1 MEVEELDP
9 EKNAPSPSPRLVAK
23 KHEGSACR
31 LVFAAACAFLAP
43 FSFGYCIGYSSP
55 AIPELEA
62 NKLLVRQQSG
72 WFGSLLTIGALGG
85 GPIGGWLIEKV
96 GRRATIRY
104 TSLPFFLGWV
114 SILFLNAPNGL
125 FLGRFLCGFGCGL
138 VTVCVPVYIAE
149 ISTASHR
156 GFLGAGIQLSITIGI
171 LASYAAGLSFNWA
184 EMAMIGMIPAV
195 LAFFT
200 LFFVPETPRWLLMKG
215 KKLEAIAALRQ
226 LRHEHADCE
235 DECRD
240 IEEGLDLK
248 EQFSWSEFKKPELS
262 RPLMISVFIMIFQQ
276 FSGINAVMFYT
287 VSIFKNA
294 GLVNS
299 ELATVLV
306 GAVQV
311 AGTFVACILMDR
323 TGRRRLLIIAGLAMS
338 VACFVFGWYYY
349 QISTGKSPADLGA
362 LAVVCLVVYI
372 LGFSLGWGPIPML
385 IMSEIF
391 PSRVR
396 GAASGI
402 AVFTNWFCAFIV
414 TKEFL
419 FLQDVLGAAAT
430 FWLFAIFCTSSV
442 IFVWRK
448 VPETKGK
455 SLEDIEL
462 YFLGK
467 STLYV

>member
-1 MEVEELDP
+1 MDP
-9 EKNAPSPSPRLVAK
+9 EKNVQSPPPRLVAK

-43 FSFGYCIGYSSP
+43 LSFGYCIGYSSP
-55 AIPELEA
+55 AIPELE
-62 NKLLVRQQSG
+62 KLGLLTREESG

-85 GPIGGWLIEKV
+85 GPIGGWLIERF
-96 GRRATIRY
+96 GRRTAIKF
-104 TSLPFFLGWV
+104 TSVPFLLGWGC
-114 SILFLNAPNGL
+114 ILMLSAPNGL
-125 FLGRFLCGFGCGL
+125 YLGRFLCGLGCGL

-149 ISTASHR
+149 ISTSSHR

-171 LASYAAGLSFNWA
+171 LVSYAAGLSFSYA
-184 EMAMIGMIPAV
+184 DMAVIGMIPAA
-195 LAFFT
+195 LALVT
-200 LFFVPETPRWLLMKG
+200 LCFVPETPRWLLMRG
-215 KKLEAIAALRQ
+215 RKKEAIVALRQ

-248 EQFSWSEFKKPELS
+248 EQFSWSEFRKPELS

-287 VSIFKNA
+287 VSIFKSA
-294 GLVNS
+294 GLTNS
-299 ELATVLV
+299 ELATVLI

-311 AGTFVACILMDR
+311 VGTLISCILMDR
-323 TGRRRLLIIAGLAMS
+323 TGRRRLLIIAGVAMS
-338 VACFVFGWYYY
+338 LACFVFGWYYY
-349 QISTGKSPADLGA
+349 KIESGTSQSDLGA

-391 PSRVR
+391 PSRAR

-402 AVFTNWFCAFIV
+402 AVFTNWFCAFVV

-419 FLQDVLGAAAT
+419 FIQDVFGAAAT
-430 FWLFAIFCTSSV
+430 FWLFAVFCTSSV

>member
-1 MEVEELDP
+1 MDP
-9 EKNAPSPSPRLVAK
+9 EKNVQSPPPRLLAK

-43 FSFGYCIGYSSP
+43 LSFGYCIGYSSP
-55 AIPELEA
+55 AIPELE
-62 NKLLVRQQSG
+62 KLGLLTREESG

-85 GPIGGWLIEKV
+85 GPIGGWLIEKF
-96 GRRATIRY
+96 GRRTTIKF
-104 TSLPFFLGWV
+104 TSVPFLLGWGCMLLL
-114 SILFLNAPNGL
+114 SGPNGL
-125 FLGRFLCGFGCGL
+125 FLGRFLCGLGCGL

-149 ISTASHR
+149 ISTSSHR

-171 LASYAAGLSFNWA
+171 LASYAAGLSFSYA
-184 EMAMIGMIPAV
+184 DMAVIGMIPAA
-195 LAFFT
+195 LALVT
-200 LFFVPETPRWLLMKG
+200 LWFVPETPRWLLMRG
-215 KKLEAIAALRQ
+215 RKKEAIVALRQ
-226 LRHEHADCE
+226 LRHVHADCE

-294 GLVNS
+294 GLTNS
-299 ELATVLV
+299 ELATVLI

-311 AGTFVACILMDR
+311 VGTLISCLLMDR
-323 TGRRRLLIIAGLAMS
+323 TGRRRLLIIAGVAMS
-338 VACFVFGWYYY
+338 LACFVFGWYYY
-349 QISTGKSPADLGA
+349 KIDSGTSPSDLGA

-391 PSRVR
+391 PSRAR

-402 AVFTNWFCAFIV
+402 AVFTNWFCAFVV

-419 FLQDVLGAAAT
+419 LVQDVFGAAAT
-430 FWLFAIFCTSSV
+430 FWLFAVFCTSSV